1 MKLDVAILGG
11 GAAGLFLARQLRRAA
26 PELRVGLFEKATER
40 AYKVGESTV
49 EISSSYFIRRLGL
62 THYLYR
68 QHLPKNGLRYFF
80 DTAERDA
87 ELPAMSEI
95 GTENLP
101 FHPAFQIDRERL
113 ETDLLAMNAESG
125 VLVRTGCKVQ
135 GIELGAGG
143 APHRFETA
151 EAGRRQPWEAR
162 WLLDA
167 SGRAGLLAKK
177 LDLRVPEASHHMGSV
192 WGRFANVLDVD
203 DYGPAPWRARVRHT
217 SRALSTMH
225 FCYDGYWLWFI
236 PLRNGLVSVGVTG
249 DARMFDKT
257 MRTEAG
263 FRAFLDRHR
272 APRTLLADAKL
283 VDLGSYAQI
292 AYTTKRFFSGE
303 RWALVGEAAAA
314 QDPLYSPGMDFIA
327 LANDFVTDLVKRD
340 AAGEDGGE
348 LAARADL
355 YDRFMRFR
363 HEATMRLYR
372 DLYGCLGSYEL
383 MRMKWDLDVGS
394 YYNLWVAA
402 YMQDAYLD
410 PSYLEGQLRWQP
422 FLLSSL
428 SNFAGLFRQV
438 EAHLRRTGGYRRA
451 NLGRFTFGLENIPF
465 VEEIGLPRTRRTM
478 LKAAHEL
485 FEVVRQRA
493 LDALAL
499 PKDAPAREPYPFQ
512 RFVADRPL
520 L

>member
-11 GAAGLFLARQLRRAA
+11 GAAGLFLARQIRRAV
-26 PELRVGLFEKATER
+26 PDLRIGLFEKSTER
-40 AYKVGESTV
+40 SYKVGESTV

-80 DTAERDA
+80 DAPDSSA

-113 ETDLLAMNAESG
+113 ETDLVAMNAESG
-125 VLVRTGCKVQ
+125 VIVRTGCKVQ
-135 GIELGAGG
+135 GVELGQNG
-143 APHRFETA
+143 APHRFETV
-151 EAGRRQPWEAR
+151 EEGRKQCWEAR
-162 WLLDA
+162 WVVDA

-177 LDLRVPEASHHMGSV
+177 QELRVPEASHHMGSV
-192 WGRFANVLDVD
+192 WGRFENVLDVD

-249 DARMFDKT
+249 DARMFDKG

-272 APRTLLADAKL
+272 AARALLADAKL
-283 VDLGSYAQI
+283 VDIGSYAQI

-327 LANDFVTDLVKRD
+327 LANDFITDLVKRD
-340 AAGEDGGE
+340 AIGECPDE
-348 LAARADL
+348 IADRADL

-402 YMQDAYLD
+402 YMQDSYLD

-422 FLLSSL
+422 FLLNSL
-428 SNFAGLFRQV
+428 SNFSALFRSV
-438 EAHLRRTGGYRRA
+438 EAHLRRSGGYHRA

-465 VEEIGLPRTRRTM
+465 VEEIGRPRTRRTM
-478 LKAAHEL
+478 LKTTHEL

-493 LDALAL
+493 LDALDV
-499 PKDAPAREPYPFQ
+499 PSDAPMRVPLPFQ
-512 RFVADRPL
+512 RFVSDQPL
-520 L
+520 V